1 MSSDDKLIIETP
13 EQTALE
19 FTLAG
24 IGSRGIALALD
35 TLLQIGA
42 LVLLGVV
49 AGLIAY
55 VGFFPQMGKQ
65 WVYAILIFAVFLL
78 QFGYFAFFETIW
90 NGRTPGKR
98 WAHLRVIMD
107 SGRPINA
114 QAAILRNLIRLVD
127 ALPSIYAIGIVTSLI
142 SCQNKRVGDYLAGT
156 VVIHEKTRQDIRAL
170 WDMAEPQLLKT
181 APSPTIAPAITPAE
195 LQLIEAFLERRRS
208 FPDEVRRSMAH
219 QIADRV
225 SQRLSIHQEATQDPE
240 KFLEALVERSRSLAH
255 FR

>member
-42 LVLLGVV
+42 LILLGVA

-55 VGFFPQMGKQ
+55 VGFFPQIGKQ
-65 WVYAILIFAVFLL
+65 WVYAILIFAAFLL

-98 WAHLRVIMD
+98 WTHLRVIMD
-107 SGRPINA
+107 SGRPIHA
-114 QAAILRNLIRLVD
+114 QAAILRNLIRIVD

-181 APSPTIAPAITPAE
+181 APSPAIAPAE
-195 LQLIEAFLERRRS
+195 LQLVEAFLERRGS

-219 QIADRV
+219 QIAERL
-225 SQRLSIHQEATQDPE
+225 SQGLSIHQEATQDPE
-240 KFLEALVERSRSLAH
+240 KFLEALVERSRNLAH